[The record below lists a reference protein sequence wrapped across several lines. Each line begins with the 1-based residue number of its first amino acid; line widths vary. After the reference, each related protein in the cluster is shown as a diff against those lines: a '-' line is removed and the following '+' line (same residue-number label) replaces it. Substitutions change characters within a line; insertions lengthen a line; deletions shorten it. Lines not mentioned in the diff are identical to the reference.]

1 MLDGVRYATRRHT
14 HTQNYCGGNISV
26 ARVARGSC
34 VAARDEAPLNERRR
48 KRIKKRTI
56 SKILFLTVGEGVVNR
71 SNRLY
76 GAESFVTYV
85 LASSERRRQKWF
97 NTESVAKVNG
107 RREKKRKKKQFVKK
121 LRATIT
127 LTDIVLCFGRSRAR
141 LHAGRELRCRRTS
154 IMLRAV
160 RQSDH

>member
-1 MLDGVRYATRRHT
+1 MVCGTRHVDIRTHTTTVEGASPLHVWRKDHVWPREMRRHEMR
-14 HTQNYCGGNISV
+14 GG
-26 ARVARGSC
+26 
-34 VAARDEAPLNERRR
+34 EKE
-48 KRIKKRTI
+48 KKENDFKNT
-56 SKILFLTVGEGVVNR
+56 LTVGEGVVNR

-85 LASSERRRQKWF
+85 LASSERRRQKRF
-97 NTESVAKVNG
+97 NTESVAKVN
-107 RREKKRKKKQFVKK
+107 REEGKKRGKKKQFVKK

>member
-1 MLDGVRYATRRHT
+1 MR
-14 HTQNYCGGNISV
+14 GG
-26 ARVARGSC
+26 
-34 VAARDEAPLNERRR
+34 EKE
-48 KRIKKRTI
+48 KKENDFKNT
-56 SKILFLTVGEGVVNR
+56 LTVGEGVVNR

-85 LASSERRRQKWF
+85 LASSERRRQKRF
-97 NTESVAKVNG
+97 NTESVAKVNREEG
-107 RREKKRKKKQFVKK
+107 KKRGKKTVREKITRHHH
-121 LRATIT
+121 T

-154 IMLRAV
+154 RMLRAV

>member
-1 MLDGVRYATRRHT
+1 MVCGTRHVDIRTHKTTVEETSPLHVWRKDHVWPREMRRHLR
-14 HTQNYCGGNISV
+14 GGEK
-26 ARVARGSC
+26 G
-34 VAARDEAPLNERRR
+34 
-48 KRIKKRTI
+48 KKRDDFKNT
-56 SKILFLTVGEGVVNR
+56 LTVGEGVVNR

-85 LASSERRRQKWF
+85 LASSERRRQKRF

-107 RREKKRKKKQFVKK
+107 KKGKKEEKKTVREKITRHHH
-121 LRATIT
+121 T